1 MSKDGRNMTTKTMP
15 AQQQRLRS
23 TPENEPAVRMIIASA
38 RSAPVRGP
46 ARGAWLLSL
55 ATGILLLM
63 SFPPL
68 DWGPL
73 AWVAI
78 VPLVLLVRI
87 PTRTKWMYRAVYGGG
102 FAFTLIALQWM
113 RLASTPMYAA
123 WLALAVYV
131 AMYFPLFVALSRVAV
146 HRFSIPLTLAVPVV
160 WVGLE
165 FARAY
170 MLTGFSWYYLGHT
183 QYRWVELIQISDVVG
198 AYGVSFLVA
207 LLAACLA
214 GLLPVSLLSRLKL
227 LVPGEEQPLL
237 HAERSSFARRAISV
251 TVCVAVFAAVL
262 GYGFVRR
269 GQANFVEG
277 PLVAL
282 VEANFTASMKHDP
295 TQDMRRKIFEM
306 HHKLTGMAVK
316 KHPVDLIVW
325 PETMYR
331 APLMVASPDLS
342 DEELQRRSPPGVM
355 AKDWRRSLV
364 PKVLA
369 NMSRQ
374 SGAAMIV
381 GIETWTADDDGFR
394 RYNSAT
400 FTRPDVGLTGRY
412 DKMHRVIFG
421 EYVPL
426 AEELPWLASL
436 SPMPVQFQLSKGK
449 TPSVF
454 EYKGMRYAPII
465 CFEDTV
471 PHLMRRIAKSTADW
485 QTGKPVDCFVNLT
498 NDGWFHGS
506 AELDQ
511 HLITAQFRCVE
522 TRTPMVRAV
531 NTGISAIIDGDGVVV
546 EPDDFIDGDGK
557 GRNSMRD
564 PKTGKYH
571 KQLNAVIVS
580 TVPLDDR
587 RSCYVVWGDWFAMS
601 CGLMAGCVLI
611 GGLIPRRRRRDKN
624 VVTDES

>member
-1 MSKDGRNMTTKTMP
+1 MTTKTMP

-23 TPENEPAVRMIIASA
+23 TPENEPTVKMIIASA

-87 PTRTKWMYRAVYGGG
+87 PTRTKWMYRAVYAGG
-102 FAFTLIALQWM
+102 FTFTLIALQWM
-113 RLASTPMYAA
+113 RLASAPMYAA

-131 AMYFPLFVALSRVAV
+131 AMYFPLFVALARVAV

-165 FARAY
+165 YVRAY

-183 QYRWVELIQISDVVG
+183 QYRWVELIQISDLVG

-237 HAERSSFARRAISV
+237 YAERSSFFRRAISV

-269 GQANFVEG
+269 SQANFVEG
-277 PLVAL
+277 PRVAL

-295 TQDMRRKIFEM
+295 TQDTRRKIFEM

-355 AKDWRRSLV
+355 AEDWRRSLV
-364 PKVLA
+364 PKVLS

-394 RYNSAT
+394 RYNSAA
-400 FTRPDVGLTGRY
+400 FSRPDVGLTGRY
-412 DKMHRVIFG
+412 DKIHRVIFG

-426 AEELPWLASL
+426 QEELPWLANL
-436 SPMPVQFQLSKGK
+436 SPIPAQFQLSKGK

-471 PHLMRRIAKSTADW
+471 PHLMRRIAKATADR

-511 HLITAQFRCVE
+511 HLITAQFRCIE

-564 PKTGKYH
+564 PKTGRYH
-571 KQLNAVIVS
+571 KQLNAVIVG

-587 RSCYVVWGDWFAMS
+587 RSCYVAWGDWFAMS
-601 CGLMAGCVLI
+601 CGLMTGCVLI

-624 VVTDES
+624 VATHES

>member
-1 MSKDGRNMTTKTMP
+1 MTTESMT
-15 AQQQRLRS
+15 AQPQRLRS
-23 TPENEPAVRMIIASA
+23 TPENEPTVKMIIASA

-102 FAFTLIALQWM
+102 FAFTIIALQWM
-113 RLASTPMYAA
+113 RLASAPMYAA

-146 HRFSIPLTLAVPVV
+146 HRFSIPLTVAVPVV

-207 LLAACLA
+207 MLAACLA

-237 HAERSSFARRAISV
+237 HAERTSFSRRAISV
-251 TVCVAVFAAVL
+251 AVCVAVFAAVL

-277 PLVAL
+277 ARVAL
-282 VEANFTASMKHDP
+282 VQANVTPSIKHDP
-295 TQDMRRKIFEM
+295 TQDSRRKIFQT
-306 HHKLTGMAVK
+306 HQALTGMAVEK
-316 KHPVDLIVW
+316 GPLDLVVW
-325 PETMYR
+325 PESSYPDRLTT
-331 APLMVASPDLS
+331 ASPNLS
-342 DEELQRRSPPGVM
+342 DVELQRNLPPGVL
-355 AKDWRRSLV
+355 AKNWRHSGV
-364 PKVLA
+364 PKHLKSI
-369 NMSRQ
+369 SRQ
-374 SGAAMIV
+374 AGAAMIIGLV
-381 GIETWTADDDGFR
+381 TGTLDEDGLRAF
-394 RYNSAT
+394 NSAA

-421 EYVPL
+421 EYIPL
-426 AEELPWLASL
+426 VEELPWMASL
-436 SPMPVQFQLSKGK
+436 SPMPVQFQLSAGK
-449 TPSVF
+449 SASAF
-454 EYKGMRYAPII
+454 EYNGMRYAPVI

-471 PHLMRRIAKSTADW
+471 PHLMRGIAKSTADPE
-485 QTGKPVDCFVNLT
+485 TGKPVDCFVNLT

-506 AELDQ
+506 SELDQ

-531 NTGISAIIDGDGVVV
+531 NTGISAIIDGDGAVV

-564 PKTGKYH
+564 PKTGRYH

-587 RSCYVVWGDWFAMS
+587 RSFYVAWGDWFAGS
-601 CGLMAGCVLI
+601 CGLMAGFVFI

-624 VVTDES
+624 VATDES

>member
-1 MSKDGRNMTTKTMP
+1 MTTETMP
-15 AQQQRLRS
+15 AQPQRLRS
-23 TPENEPAVRMIIASA
+23 TPENEPTVKMIIASA

-113 RLASTPMYAA
+113 RLASAPMYAA

-198 AYGVSFLVA
+198 AYGVSFLIA
-207 LLAACLA
+207 MLAASFA

-227 LVPGEEQPLL
+227 LIPGEEQPLL
-237 HAERSSFARRAISV
+237 HAERTSFSRRAISV

-277 PLVAL
+277 PRVAL
-282 VEANFTASMKHDP
+282 VEGNFTASMKHDP
-295 TQDMRRKIFEM
+295 TQDSRRKIFEM

-342 DEELQRRSPPGVM
+342 DEELQRKSPPGVR
-355 AKDWRRSLV
+355 AEDWRRSLV
-364 PKVLA
+364 PKVLS

-381 GIETWTADDDGFR
+381 GIETWTADEDGFR

-400 FTRPDVGLTGRY
+400 FARPDVGLIGRY
-412 DKMHRVIFG
+412 DKIHRVIFG

-426 AEELPWLASL
+426 AEELPWMASL
-436 SPMPVQFQLSKGK
+436 SPMPVQFQLSAGK

-454 EYKGMRYAPII
+454 EYKGIRYAPVI

-471 PHLMRRIAKSTADW
+471 PHLMRSIAKSTADPR
-485 QTGKPVDCFVNLT
+485 TGKPIDCFVNLT

-506 AELDQ
+506 SELDQ
-511 HLITAQFRCVE
+511 HLITAQFRCIE

-571 KQLNAVIVS
+571 KQLNAAIIS

-587 RSCYVVWGDWFAMS
+587 RSFYVVWGDWFAGS
-601 CGLMAGCVLI
+601 CGLMAGFVCI

-624 VVTDES
+624 VSTDES

>member
-1 MSKDGRNMTTKTMP
+1 
-15 AQQQRLRS
+15 
-23 TPENEPAVRMIIASA
+23 
-38 RSAPVRGP
+38 
-46 ARGAWLLSL
+46 
-55 ATGILLLM
+55 M

-113 RLASTPMYAA
+113 RLASAPMYFA
-123 WLALAVYV
+123 WLALALYV

-198 AYGVSFLVA
+198 AYGVSFLIA
-207 LLAACLA
+207 MLAACLA

-237 HAERSSFARRAISV
+237 HAEQTSFSRRAISV
-251 TVCVAVFAAVL
+251 TVCIAVFAAVL

-277 PLVAL
+277 ARVAL
-282 VEANFTASMKHDP
+282 VQGNFPPSFKHDP
-295 TQDMRRKIFEM
+295 TQASRRKIFET
-306 HHKLTGMAVK
+306 HHNLTGMAVK

-331 APLMVASPDLS
+331 APLMVASPDLG
-342 DEELQRRSPPGVM
+342 DELLAKQSPPGVR
-355 AKDWRRSLV
+355 AEDWRRSLV
-364 PKVLA
+364 PKVLS

-374 SGAAMIV
+374 SGAAMII
-381 GIETWTADDDGFR
+381 GIETWTADREGFR
-394 RYNSAT
+394 RYNSAA
-400 FTRPDVGLTGRY
+400 FSRPDVGLTGRY
-412 DKMHRVIFG
+412 DKLHRVIFG

-426 AEELPWLASL
+426 QKEVPLMAAL
-436 SPMPVQFQLSKGK
+436 SPMPIQFQLSKGK
-449 TPSVF
+449 TASAF
-454 EYKGMRYAPII
+454 EYKGMRYAPVI

-471 PHLMRRIAKSTADW
+471 PHLMRGIAKSTADP

-506 AELDQ
+506 SELDQ
-511 HLITAQFRCVE
+511 HLITAQFRCIE

-564 PKTGKYH
+564 SKTGQYH
-571 KQLNAVIVS
+571 KQLNAAIVS

-587 RSCYVVWGDWFAMS
+587 RSAYVVWGDWFAGS
-601 CGLMAGCVLI
+601 CGLMAGFVFI
-611 GGLIPRRRRRDKN
+611 GGLIPRRRRETN
-624 VVTDES
+624 VATDES